1 MSNLTTDLS
10 RKEPSTNTL
19 LEQARETPHNV
30 REELSD
36 ADAQNTTGVAA
47 DRSRAPVDQD
57 LEKGSV
63 HRAQVDRSSSLK
75 SIERRANYSGIH

>member
-1 MSNLTTDLS
+1 MSSYPHLFDKNHSPLTILRRYTD
-10 RKEPSTNTL
+10 TL
-19 LEQARETPHNV
+19 LEQARERPHNV

-75 SIERRANYSGIH
+75 S